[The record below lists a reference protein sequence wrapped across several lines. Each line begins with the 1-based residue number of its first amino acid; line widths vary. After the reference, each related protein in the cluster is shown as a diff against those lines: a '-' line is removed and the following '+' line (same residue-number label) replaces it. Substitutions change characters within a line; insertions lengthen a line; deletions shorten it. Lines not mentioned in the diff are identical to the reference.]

1 LQKHFFFLDL
11 GQQLKW
17 SDEFF
22 IVLEQGLFG
31 DFRVFI
37 NLDLRCALFNLFTV
51 ANLQQED
58 LNVAFIQDN
67 KGLSDNNLQKLFQG
81 DLLFELFFSDI
92 LSVEQIL
99 LRLSQTKMMSLESK
113 FNKASQCFDLLLF
126 GSFDWLCWNY

>member
-1 LQKHFFFLDL
+1 M

-37 NLDLRCALFNLFTV
+37 NLDLRCALFNFFTV

-99 LRLSQTKMMSLESK
+99 LRLSQTKMMGLESK

-126 GSFDWLCWNY
+126 GSFDWVCWNY